1 VSTSTPASGLPTAAA
16 YAGFALVLVAALLI
30 TLLFLTARPLIETAI
45 AAERVGGEAPEPG
58 LVKMATVLAASLA
71 FSTSVLGAAIGIA
84 LVGSAS
90 ISAMVEK
97 PELRVWGLIL
107 TALAEA
113 LAIYGI
119 AIAFLI
125 LTS

>member
-1 VSTSTPASGLPTAAA
+1 MSSTHAPSLPTAAA
-16 YAGFALVLVAALLI
+16 YAGFALVLVAALLT
-30 TLLFLTARPLIETAI
+30 TLLFFITRPLIETAI
-45 AAERVGGEAPEPG
+45 AAEGAGGEAAEPG

>member
-1 VSTSTPASGLPTAAA
+1 
-16 YAGFALVLVAALLI
+16 
-30 TLLFLTARPLIETAI
+30 
-45 AAERVGGEAPEPG
+45 
-58 LVKMATVLAASLA
+58 MATVLAASLA

>member
-1 VSTSTPASGLPTAAA
+1 MSTSTHASSLPTAAV
-16 YAGFALVLVAALLI
+16 YAGFALVLVAALLT
-30 TLLFLTARPLIETAI
+30 TLLFFTARPLIAAAT
-45 AAERVGGEAPEPG
+45 AAEETGREAPKPG

-71 FSTSVLGAAIGIA
+71 FSTSVLGAAVGIA